1 MLECANCGHEN
12 PVGAG
17 FCGSCGTALAQ
28 SEAAVSAP
36 FQPIPAAAS
45 QLFAGFWRRFGAA
58 AIDTVITF
66 AMVVIAQSILRFVTA
81 FTLVGGNV
89 EFALAGPVALLLPWA
104 YYVILTGT
112 RGQTVGKMALG
123 IKVVDVNGN
132 ILGMGRAALR
142 EIVGKI
148 ISTLIFWLGFLWT
161 IWDPNKQGWHDKLA
175 STYVILARVPE
186 ARI

>member
-12 PVGAG
+12 PVGAR

-28 SEAAVSAP
+28 SEAAVAAP
-36 FQPIPAAAS
+36 FQPMPAAAS
-45 QLFAGFWRRFGAA
+45 QLLAGFWRRFGAA

-66 AMVVIAQSILRFVTA
+66 AFAMVGIVEQLGIYMVGALPW
-81 FTLVGGNV
+81 LVV
-89 EFALAGPVALLLPWA
+89 VWA
-104 YYVILTGT
+104 YYVILTGI
-112 RGQTVGKMALG
+112 RGQTFGKMALG

-132 ILGMGRAALR
+132 IPGLGRAALR

-148 ISTLIFWLGFLWT
+148 ISTLVFWLGFLWT

-175 STYVILARVPE
+175 STYVIRVSDTE
-186 ARI
+186 ARF